1 MSRIKL
7 LLNVIE
13 DIRSLADSLQ
23 TVAAA
28 LGQSDP
34 EDAAAPAPAPETPPA
49 PAPAAPPP
57 KAITLEEVRA
67 VLAEKSHDGYTAEV
81 RGLLQKYGAEKL
93 SGVDPKHYAAL
104 LKDAEVLGHAT

>member
-7 LLNVIE
+7 LLNVVG
-13 DIRSLADSLQ
+13 DMRSLADSLQ
-23 TVAAA
+23 AIATA
-28 LGQSDP
+28 LEQSEP
-34 EDAAAPAPAPETPPA
+34 EDTPAPAPAPEMPPA
-49 PAPAAPPP
+49 PASADLPP

-67 VLAEKSHDGYTAEV
+67 VLAERSHDGYTAEV

>member
-7 LLNVIE
+7 LLDVVE
-13 DIRSLADSLQ
+13 DIRSLANSLQ
-23 TVAAA
+23 AVAAA
-28 LGQSDP
+28 LGQSDQ
-34 EDAAAPAPAPETPPA
+34 ETAAAPAPAPETPPA

-67 VLAEKSHDGYTAEV
+67 VLAERSHDGYTAEV